1 MIASDIRVGDR
12 VRWNSSAGWVRGEIK
27 DFYMAKDSLG
37 RPQPRMII
45 SIFENNRESNM
56 SLCTHSEY
64 LSMMQFKVIFRD
76 KTPRVFEERGAA

>member
-1 MIASDIRVGDR
+1 MITSDIRVGDR

-45 SIFENNRESNM
+45 SIFENNRENTM
-56 SLCTHSEY
+56 SLCAHSEY
-64 LSMMQFKVIFRD
+64 LSMMKFRVTFRD
-76 KTPRVFEERGAA
+76 QITEQERGAA